1 MNMEDLTMDQE
12 LKVTVKV
19 LKQLKEMDG
28 LSKDFHMYLDILIN
42 SLSIEF

>member
-1 MNMEDLTMDQE
+1 MNMEDLTMNQE
-12 LKVTVKV
+12 WEITVKV